1 MVAIQLVGSEREAAS
16 DIGCNAGVSD
26 LYKIWNKMML
36 TDSKGKNIHL
46 DIKFFNF
53 DLLTQ

>member
-1 MVAIQLVGSEREAAS
+1 MVVIQLVGSEREAAS